1 VTRKYPLPNGQEVDG
16 EDVEFEVE
24 RESFNIYILED
35 GTKLKVKNVVAKIV
49 RLDAYGPD
57 GSPLYLLQG
66 GPIVSADVPDHLRR
80 KA

>member
-1 VTRKYPLPNGQEVDG
+1 MKRKYPLPDGQQVDG
-16 EDVEFEVE
+16 EEVEFEVE
-24 RESFNIYILED
+24 RENFNSYILED

-66 GPIVSADVPDHLRR
+66 GPIISADVPDHLKK

>member
-1 VTRKYPLPNGQEVDG
+1 MTRKYPLPNGQEVDG